1 MPMSAS
7 DHNPISPWQEFIA
20 QASELQILQKKNDG
34 TFSLSLQ
41 GLFLP
46 TPKYPKTAVRRPNHT
61 KWANIVTCA
70 LFSSILVLLKDWPCW
85 F

>member
-1 MPMSAS
+1 MSAS

-61 KWANIVTCA
+61 K
-70 LFSSILVLLKDWPCW
+70 
-85 F
+85 